1 MRASSPTTLNR
12 TNIVRIP
19 YVKYLTGANKTTRT
33 VYRALGKPNQTAA
46 RRAFL
51 TGRAIGEWHAETK
64 CLFCASAL
72 FRVPASLFC
81 ILFSDKPEKSM
92 PLEARPCCAKRKWQ
106 NSQYKKALCRSR
118 EPFARYEIGRKES
131 NRTSFCS
138 CEQLQTSAY
147 ASGWGSHNVLSLD
160 FSDNASLCTAALE
173 PLESIFQ
180 GFAFLD
186 ANFRAS
192 FSLPPTQPARSRL
205 LSGPLIGLI
214 IIVSPPQIVK
224 KFLQKPQKQLFP
236 QRMMRL
242 TSLFL
247 T

>member
-19 YVKYLTGANKTTRT
+19 YVKYSSGANRMICTT
-33 VYRALGKPNQTAA
+33 YRALRKPGQTAA

-72 FRVPASLFC
+72 FRTPASLFC

-92 PLEARPCCAKRKWQ
+92 PPEARPCCAKKNGRTA
-106 NSQYKKALCRSR
+106 NIKKALCRSR

-131 NRTSFCS
+131 IELLSVLASSFRLLLT
-138 CEQLQTSAY
+138 LQAGAHIMFS
-147 ASGWGSHNVLSLD
+147 LLD

-186 ANFRAS
+186 ANFRHR
-192 FSLPPTQPARSRL
+192 FPSLRRNRL
-205 LSGPLIGLI
+205 DPDCFQGH
-214 IIVSPPQIVK
+214 
-224 KFLQKPQKQLFP
+224 
-236 QRMMRL
+236 
-242 TSLFL
+242 SLA
-247 T
+247 